1 MGSAV
6 GPGQNQIPQLS
17 PEDYAAIQDL
27 IGGTNVGANAGAGAG
42 TEQTAPTSAANID
55 FYGGQRVGAG
65 LPGAIEGAVNQPV
78 QGDTYS
84 NMAGLIESLGDDAQI
99 GLQVPVVNPI
109 AEDFQNY
116 ILTQLKDTAT
126 RLPFFTPETASSVA
140 GLSPGQLAAIDN
152 AMGGIGGYEPFINLA
167 ESYYSD
173 AGAAADMMTPLVGSA
188 TGLGGQAT
196 GIATGGSDVAFGKIG
211 DVDRRV
217 SQLEAGGAR
226 SYDPNDV
233 SRFMNPFE
241 DEVVQR
247 ALSDIQTE
255 SDKARQQ
262 RRAEAAAAGAFGGS
276 RAGAVEA
283 QLDRATLEQQAQTA
297 AELRRAG
304 FESAS
309 ERAQKAFEDQQNRF
323 LAANQLGLGSLID
336 AGQLGLGAGE
346 LGLKGI
352 TTGLAGTE
360 LGANILSDQSGLLRG
375 LGDAQSDL
383 AARISGLSALDTETL
398 LNIGGLQQDQD
409 QRLKDAIYADK
420 LATIRDPYTQLQIL
434 SDIFNQVPYSQSALS
449 VSSAPGGAPAA
460 NRGGVLTGGGLAA
473 VGYGLDALRRG

>member
-6 GPGQNQIPQLS
+6 GPGQNQTPQLS

-27 IGGTNVGANAGAGAG
+27 IGGA
-42 TEQTAPTSAANID
+42 
-55 FYGGQRVGAG
+55 
-65 LPGAIEGAVNQPV
+65 PGAAGNVAQTQQPAAPPT
-78 QGDTYS
+78 TYE
-84 NMAGLIESLGDDAQI
+84 ALEGLITGLGDDAQI
-99 GLQVPVVNPI
+99 GLNIPVVNPA
-109 AEDFQNY
+109 AEAEQN
-116 ILTQLKDTAT
+116 QLLADLREASEKT
-126 RLPFFTPETASSVA
+126 PFYTPEMADYVV
-140 GLSPGQLAAIDN
+140 GLSPTQEMALNAAV
-152 AMGGIGGYEPFINLA
+152 AGIGSYEPYINLA

-173 AGAAADMMTPLVGSA
+173 AGGAADMMTPLVGSA

-217 SQLEAGGAR
+217 AGLEAGGAR
-226 SYDPNDV
+226 SYDPSDV

-323 LAANQLGLGSLID
+323 LTANQLGLGSLID

-360 LGANILSDQSGLLRG
+360 LGANILSDQVGLLTG
-375 LGDAQSDL
+375 LGDAQSNL
-383 AARISGLSALDTETL
+383 GARVSGLGALDIETLSAL
-398 LNIGGLQQDQD
+398 GGLEADAQ
-409 QRLKDAIYADK
+409 QRLLDALYGDK
-420 LATIRDPYTQLQIL
+420 VAAIMDPYKAIQIRSDILKGVPYTQT
-434 SDIFNQVPYSQSALS
+434 ALS
-449 VSSAPGGAPAA
+449 VASRPPTPQPNTGAA
-460 NRGGVLTGGGLAA
+460 LTGAGVAA
-473 VGYGLDALRRG
+473 LGYGLENLGRG